1 MNPTVY
7 YIPRQSDFCLLTG
20 AAGCHSSFV
29 TPAGCV
35 HMCLHVP
42 DTESQTLSPPSVPPV
57 ATQGCVAQ
65 NPTAS
70 TDPCNEGVAATG
82 PKPQKRGYAVVVV
95 VVIVVALVVVVV
107 SRTLGVFIRAP
118 IASHPIPSHPIT
130 SHHIP
135 SHPITSHHIK
145 SRHVTSHHTTSHHTT
160 SHHIARRVELRYI
173 GVALS
178 SANTHLGQTDH
189 ADHDLSIYCRS
200 SSSPPAVVRTLCRIC
215 LQ

>member
-95 VVIVVALVVVVV
+95 VIVVALVVVVV

-135 SHPITSHHIK
+135 SHPIPSHPIPSHHIT
-145 SRHVTSHHTTSHHTT
+145 SSHVTSHHTTPHPITP
-160 SHHIARRVELRYI
+160 HHITSLEE
-173 GVALS
+173 S
-178 SANTHLGQTDH
+178 SCGILGWHFRAQTHTSDRQIMQIMIY
-189 ADHDLSIYCRS
+189 LSIVDHLVPRL
-200 SSSPPAVVRTLCRIC
+200 PL
-215 LQ
+215 